1 MAAPTFNSHFTAEA
15 PLMDSLSLLGA
26 VGARILSEEL
36 NRAIAHPEAGTARF
50 LLDRL
55 QKDQTV
61 AIVEAVLKDTAL
73 ASKVFIA
80 VPALIADGSN
90 LPADVVT
97 DKRAVHF
104 RHRVPPGGKQA
115 MLLVNT
121 DDDQGV
127 SLADMTRI
135 GAKMLTDR
143 IDLWVDI
150 ASVGLPLPDSDQETW
165 KAALR
170 GLTDAHSFT
179 VGQLSK
185 YIAAVANRVRE
196 EGEPLQA
203 TLGYCL
209 PLLHVPRDS
218 TLAIAEKQQRHR
230 SAWKRKFDQLV
241 HERAPLLRKQTK
253 TRQLLERDE
262 LAAQFKRVK
271 DDIDPAH
278 WPLIEAFI
286 ESPPTWNATS
296 QALVELE
303 WDTDKIDQLFTGLKT
318 KRVSLAQETLDFY
331 RDKDDSLLDKADRDY
346 LELLAEQTKK
356 QPSDEDR
363 GFYENH
369 RSILAEKPALKA
381 KWDRFIFGVSIE
393 CTDLLVGLLSALHR
407 LKSQVPDW
415 SGKKSLRVE
424 WNARGRTQHLA
435 VNADVATLF
444 CLRYRGLQTLFGPD
458 VDWSLGPLFDYESFL
473 DEQRGQKRYQR
484 NESTARA
491 ALRIRLDVR
500 LRIGDEAAE
509 EYSVQVDYI
518 GRPDAVSASLPDDL
532 QRLRHKPYAEL
543 SVQRVRTSKKG
554 HAQRIALA
562 ESGSFEAA
570 YGLDSGSFV
579 PAVRDIKTFETAWL
593 AWLERCRQRLE
604 SSDIESIRNAWS
616 AFDAQYRQALEHYR
630 TQGVGAPTLLEQ
642 ARAYSVLL
650 QQLEPHSRDDLIRRE
665 LLAPLL
671 RLGVV
676 MVGDEPAAA
685 IITPWNPMRLAAIAI
700 KARAVGNL
708 FKHMLESDRIE
719 VGDER
724 MFFQELA
731 QEISHPYYPEIAV
744 GYSATDPM
752 LLVVT
757 DSLDDYSLAEL
768 PVSASGIA
776 KTNEDPAEGA
786 QRVRDVVGRYL
797 DLQPHENASLSV
809 ALFECDSAGLPLA
822 AVGALTTLQESEVHC
837 NVTLRHRDRRSL
849 QRVYNDL
856 LEQSESDPDA
866 LVASETSRNF
876 MAKLRVGIHIE
887 PPGRVN
893 ESDCRQV
900 DIAYLQDVVARRA
913 RIQWRQTP
921 TEKPAVGLATHVPP
935 RWAYKAPTTSDSA
948 TRHLACPEQPEEGW
962 AYVSAV
968 ATIVERQPNARGY
981 RRLPV
986 RTISLNDGAIKQA
999 FDDAHNL
1006 AEWVVN
1012 YDDLLDPEQLRHQ
1025 NVRIIRYQ
1033 KDRSNGRNVI
1043 VSSTARSRVL
1053 EVLLRRRLETLG
1065 LHLPKEQLD
1074 NLVSTLISRAIAIS
1088 GEIVL
1093 RASKRGVAA
1102 GEMIGVVLSAA
1113 LARQELG
1120 DTPTACFF
1128 LDDYAAWLGQKE
1140 AGIADLLFISFDP
1153 ATPKRVRVVV
1163 TEAKYVSSVSAS
1175 DARKTSRRQVEA
1187 TVARI
1192 NDALFENPGRLD
1204 RDLWL
1209 SRLSDLL
1216 LDAMKSPRD
1225 ERLFDEVRR
1234 LIRQGTVEFDLR
1246 GYSHVFVTDETRGI
1260 ESEQEPLPAKCGPHS
1275 LQETFSLEHTRELLK
1290 QLATDGSFTAVR
1302 EAIGSERPW
1311 QNRTWREPAAR
1322 ARWMEARE
1330 VGESPEQTTT
1340 VLEPVAVVV
1349 RAPKVVEPTVVAEA
1363 AATKPSVEQSEPLEL
1378 KTVPA
1383 TMDGLLAS
1391 KVSAATADEAAAAWL
1406 ESTSRALQ
1414 KALVGWGL
1422 QAKLLGTRLTPN
1434 AGLIRLLGS
1443 DRLETKDVENN
1454 RQRLLTTHS
1463 LNVLSIT
1470 PRPGEIIVAIE
1481 RPNRQ
1486 IVSLW
1491 DVWKRVPARRSEIL
1505 NLSLVVG
1512 VRELDGETLF
1522 LNLGD
1527 GFNGQPGHAPH
1538 TLIAGTTGSGKSILI
1553 QNLIVDLAMTNSTSA
1568 AKIYC
1573 IDPKMGVDYV
1583 ALEGLPHLAEAI
1595 IVDQNRAIAVLEEL
1609 VGEMDARYKRF
1620 AEAKVPN
1627 LRAFNAR
1634 ADVGTQL
1641 PAIFVIHD
1649 EFAEWMLTDTY
1660 KDAVSSTV
1668 KRLGVKARAAGIH
1681 LFFAAQRPDKDVL
1694 PPQLRDNLGNR
1705 LILRVEGEGT
1715 SEIALGQKGAERLL
1729 GKGHCAARLQ
1739 NEPDLVYAQVP
1750 WLSAA
1755 DVGEIVRVL
1764 KGAH

>member
-1 MAAPTFNSHFTAEA
+1 
-15 PLMDSLSLLGA
+15 MDSLRLLGS

-36 NRAIAHPEAGTARF
+36 ARALAHPEAGTARF

-55 QKDQTV
+55 QKEQTV
-61 AIVEAVLKDTAL
+61 AIVEAVLRDPTL
-73 ASKVFIA
+73 ASEVFIA
-80 VPALIADGSN
+80 VPKQIAEGSD
-90 LPADVVT
+90 LPAHVVT

-104 RHRVPPGGKQA
+104 RNRPAPNGQPA
-115 MLLVNT
+115 LLLVNT

-127 SLADMTRI
+127 SLQDMTRI

-150 ASVGLPLPDSDQETW
+150 AAAGLPLPAQEHDVW

-185 YIAAVANRVRE
+185 YIATVTTRIRDEAQ
-196 EGEPLQA
+196 PLQA

-209 PLLHVPRDS
+209 PILNIPRDS
-218 TLAIAEKQQRHR
+218 TLSIGDKQQRYR

-253 TRQLLERDE
+253 TRQLLEREE

-278 WPLIEAFI
+278 WPTIEAFI
-286 ESPPTWNATS
+286 DAPPTWNPAA
-296 QALVELE
+296 QALAELE
-303 WDTDKIDQLFTGLKT
+303 WDLDKIDQLFTGLKT
-318 KRVSLAQETLDFY
+318 KKVSLAHETLEFY
-331 RDKDDSLLDKADRDY
+331 VNKDEKLLDKGDRDY
-346 LELLAEQTKK
+346 LDLLGQQTKK
-356 QPSDEDR
+356 QPGDEDR
-363 GFYENH
+363 EFYENH
-369 RSILAEKPALKA
+369 RSLLAEKPSLKA
-381 KWDRFIFGVSIE
+381 KWDRFIFGSSIE
-393 CTDLLVGLLSALHR
+393 CTDLLAGLLAALHR
-407 LKSQVPDW
+407 LKCQVPDW
-415 SGKKSLRVE
+415 SGRKKLRID
-424 WNARGRTQHLA
+424 WNARGRTQHLG

-444 CLRYRGLQTLFGPD
+444 CLRYRGLRTLFGPD
-458 VDWSLGPLFDYESFL
+458 VEWTVDPLFDYEAFL
-473 DEQRGQKRYQR
+473 EKAREHRRYQR
-484 NESTARA
+484 NESSARA
-491 ALRIRLDVR
+491 ALRIRLDIR
-500 LRIGDEAAE
+500 LTIGEDDSAE
-509 EYSVQVDYI
+509 EYAVQVDYM
-518 GRPDAVSASLPDDL
+518 GRPDAVSSSLPADL
-532 QRLRHKPYAEL
+532 ERLCQKPFASL

-554 HAQRIALA
+554 QAQRIALEEA
-562 ESGSFEAA
+562 GSFEAA
-570 YGLDSGSFV
+570 YGRDAGSFV
-579 PAVRDIKTFETAWL
+579 PAVRDIKPFDSVWRDALDRCGHRIEEAELAAIRAAWNVFETL
-593 AWLERCRQRLE
+593 
-604 SSDIESIRNAWS
+604 
-616 AFDAQYRQALEHYR
+616 YRQALQDFR
-630 TQGVGAPTLLEQ
+630 AQGVGAASLLEQ
-642 ARAYSVLL
+642 ARAYATLL
-650 QQLEPHSRDDLIRRE
+650 QHLEPHSRDDLIRRE
-665 LLAPLL
+665 LLAPML

-676 MVGDEPAAA
+676 LVEDEPTAA
-685 IITPWNPMRLAAIAI
+685 IVTPWNPMRLAAIAT

-708 FKHMLESDRIE
+708 FKHVLETDHVE

-724 MFFQELA
+724 LFFQELA

-744 GYSATDPM
+744 GYAVSDPV

-768 PVSASGIA
+768 PSGIV
-776 KTNEDPAEGA
+776 KTNEDPRDGA
-786 QRVRDVVGRYL
+786 QRVRDVVSRYL

-849 QRVYNDL
+849 QRVYGDL
-856 LEQSESDPDA
+856 LEQSEGDPDA

-913 RIQWRQTP
+913 RIQWRQMPIEHQST
-921 TEKPAVGLATHVPP
+921 ALATHVPP
-935 RWAYKAPTTSDSA
+935 RWAYKAPTTSESA
-948 TRHLACPEQPEEGW
+948 TRYLTCPEQPEEGW

-968 ATIVERQPNARGY
+968 AAVVDRQPNARGH

-986 RTISLNDGAIKQA
+986 RVISLNDGAVRQA
-999 FDDAHNL
+999 FEDAHHL

-1025 NVRIIRYQ
+1025 NVRVIRYQ
-1033 KDRSNGRNVI
+1033 KDRSNGRNII
-1043 VSSTARSRVL
+1043 VSSTARSKVL
-1053 EVLLRRRLETLG
+1053 EVLLRRRLDELA
-1065 LHLPKEQLD
+1065 L
-1074 NLVSTLISRAIAIS
+1074 NLTADQQDALVRMLVDRAISIS

-1102 GEMIGVVLSAA
+1102 GELIGVVLSWA
-1113 LARQELG
+1113 LAREELG
-1120 DTPTACFF
+1120 QNPTACFF
-1128 LDDYAAWLGQKE
+1128 LDDYATWLGQKE
-1140 AGIADLLFISFDP
+1140 AGIADLLFISIDP
-1153 ATPKRVRVVV
+1153 SAPARVRVIV
-1163 TEAKYVSSVSAS
+1163 TEAKYVSSGGAS

-1187 TVARI
+1187 TVGRI

-1216 LDAMKSPRD
+1216 LDAVKSPRD

-1234 LIRQGTVEFDLR
+1234 LIREGKVEFDLR
-1246 GYSHVFVTDETRGI
+1246 GYSHVFVTDDAHGVA
-1260 ESEQEPLPAKCGPHS
+1260 SEQEPLPAKCGPHS
-1275 LQETFSLEHTRELLK
+1275 LQETFSLEHTRELLRALSSGGS
-1290 QLATDGSFTAVR
+1290 LAPVR
-1302 EAIGSERPW
+1302 SAPGVERPW
-1311 QNRTWREPAAR
+1311 QERTWRAPAAR
-1322 ARWMEARE
+1322 AQWMARTLIPE
-1330 VGESPEQTTT
+1330 TAPSEETDTAASPQSTRLSPVGP
-1340 VLEPVAVVV
+1340 PPRAAKVAL
-1349 RAPKVVEPTVVAEA
+1349 EA
-1363 AATKPSVEQSEPLEL
+1363 ASDAAEQDAAAPSAAAADSFD
-1378 KTVPA
+1378 A
-1383 TMDGLLAS
+1383 LLAS
-1391 KVSAATADEAAAAWL
+1391 KVSAAVADSDAAAWL
-1406 ESTSRALQ
+1406 EATSKALQ

-1422 QAKLLGTRLTPN
+1422 QAKILGTRLTPN

-1443 DRLETKDVENN
+1443 DRLEIKDLESN

-1463 LNVLSIT
+1463 LNVLSVT

-1481 RPNRQ
+1481 RRHRE

-1491 DVWKRVPARRSEIL
+1491 DVWKRVPQRRGEHL
-1505 NLSLVVG
+1505 NLSFVVG
-1512 VRELDGETLF
+1512 VRELDGETLC
-1522 LNLGD
+1522 LNLGE
-1527 GFNGQPGHAPH
+1527 GFNGQPSHAPH

-1553 QNLIVDLAMTNSTSA
+1553 QNLITDIAITNSPSL

-1583 ALEGLPHLAEAI
+1583 ALEGLPNLAEDI
-1595 IVDQNRAIAVLEEL
+1595 IVDQDRAIVVLEQL

-1620 AEAKVPN
+1620 AEARVPN
-1627 LRAFNAR
+1627 LRAFNER
-1634 ADVGTQL
+1634 VTGSSRL

-1660 KDAVSSTV
+1660 KDAVSATV

-1739 NEPDLVYAQVP
+1739 NEPDLIYAQVP

-1755 DVGEIVRVL
+1755 DVGDIVQQLRVEQ
-1764 KGAH
+1764 AQREMI